1 MTSKIK
7 QFLAERRPAT
17 PCLVVDLDVVA
28 EKYRRISESFPGA
41 TVSYAVK
48 ANPAGEIL
56 ETLFGLGSHFDA
68 ASLYEIEMCLAV
80 GATPARIIYGNT
92 IKKEADIA
100 GAFSRGIR
108 LFAFDS
114 EAELAKLSA
123 AAPGA
128 EVYCRILTSGAGADW
143 PLSRK
148 FGCELD
154 MAANL
159 LLRARELGLR
169 PAGVSFH
176 VGSQQTDPTQWDA
189 ALGRAAQVFR
199 AVGEAGVT
207 LDLINLGGGFPVR
220 YRKDVP
226 GLDVI
231 AGHIRGSMDR
241 HFGGPLPRMIIEPG
255 RVVTAEAGIIQ
266 TEVVLISSKGYANGV
281 RWVYLDV
288 GKFGGLAETM
298 DEAIQYPITTPHDG
312 GEQGPVA
319 IAGPTCDGAD
329 ILYEDAGYKLPLDL
343 EVGNQVLLLNAGAY
357 TTTYSSVGFNGFPP
371 LEAHYI

>member
-1 MTSKIK
+1 MTPRISR
-7 QFLAERRPAT
+7 FLAEKRPQT
-17 PCLVVDLDVVA
+17 PCLVVDLDMVSA
-28 EKYRRISESFPGA
+28 SYREILACFPG
-41 TVSYAVK
+41 TTISYAVK
-48 ANPAGEIL
+48 ANPARQIL
-56 ETLFGLGSHFDA
+56 ETLVGLGSHFDA
-68 ASLYEIEMCLAV
+68 ASLFEIETSLAV

-100 GAFSRGIR
+100 GAFARGIR

-128 EVYCRILTSGAGADW
+128 GVYCRILTSDEGADW

-159 LLRARELGLR
+159 LIKARDLGLN
-169 PAGVSFH
+169 PEGVSFH
-176 VGSQQTDPTQWDA
+176 VGSQQTDPRQWENA
-189 ALGRAAQVFR
+189 VGRAAEVFGNLKGR
-199 AVGEAGVT
+199 G
-207 LDLINLGGGFPVR
+207 LDLSLINLGGGFPVR

-226 GLDVI
+226 DLAEISKAIDRAVE
-231 AGHIRGSMDR
+231 R
-241 HFGGPLPRMIIEPG
+241 HFGGQRPRLIVEPG
-255 RVVTAEAGIIQ
+255 RAVCAEAGIIQ
-266 TEVVLISSKGYANGV
+266 TEVVLISSKDYANGA

-298 DEAIQYPITTPHDG
+298 GEAIQYPIATPYDG
-312 GEQGPVA
+312 AADGPVV

-329 ILYEDAGYKLPLDL
+329 ILYEDAGYVLPMDL
-343 EVGNQVLLLNAGAY
+343 KVGDKVHLLKAGAY
-357 TTTYSSVGFNGFPP
+357 TTTYASIGFNGFPP
-371 LEAHYI
+371 LAEYYI